1 MTKNVGQ
8 IDRWLRLVVGVALI
22 LVAFFTDFGASG
34 WQHWA
39 LIVVG
44 VIAAG
49 TALIGTCPAYS
60 LFGIRTCRR

>member
-1 MTKNVGQ
+1 MIKNVGQ
-8 IDRWLRLVVGVALI
+8 IDRWLRLVAGVALI
-22 LVAFFTDFGASG
+22 LAAFFTGFGASG
-34 WQHWA
+34 WLHWA